1 MKKKIEIGID
11 RWIVIEHID
20 VDTWQVIESHRS
32 HVQAEQGD
40 LVRDTNAGW
49 IVFRDIN
56 ASIPK
61 YRIPSSMKVTN
72 LDWGEEE

>member
-40 LVRDTNAGW
+40 LIKDTKVGW
-49 IVFRDIN
+49 VVFRDTTC
-56 ASIPK
+56 SIPR